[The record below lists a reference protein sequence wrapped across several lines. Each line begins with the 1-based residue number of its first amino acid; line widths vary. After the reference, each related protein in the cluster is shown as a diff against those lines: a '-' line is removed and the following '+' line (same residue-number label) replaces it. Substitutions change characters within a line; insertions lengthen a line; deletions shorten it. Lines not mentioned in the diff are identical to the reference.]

1 MSAPGQDPDRIDVS
15 LNIMSDAT
23 LTAVNNLTVQLSTL
37 RGFLA
42 QQAQQTANPAQAQS
56 GGWVAQA
63 TGLWTPG
70 QQPIQGIS
78 GPVKPVESNNPTDG
92 SQRSRAESAKLR
104 AEYEGYISSL
114 KEGGTPQRPSPEAES
129 MMGHHLSDLQRWKVA
144 SMEQGVGTLSPRR
157 AGARMDRFFE
167 LYPGAARDPFEDR
180 SYEFEAGRPSGG
192 ESAMPEGVPKGM
204 SPYPPQGPTTTARQA
219 QYGDMP
225 GWAQTLQRENIT
237 PESRLA
243 LTIPRLGEFTIQDK
257 LNMAAQWMGR
267 AAQRRGQYDPDTGE
281 TTFSPGATRMGRAA
295 AGAAYLRDQSASI
308 VAVNREF
315 QRLRAFA
322 RSEELGGEALGFSR
336 ESALGDVEAFGVGAR
351 LNLGLTSSAQRE
363 AARQEITQRRVQAAP
378 GISGEEAQRI
388 RALTAG
394 MGYSQD
400 LNERLQMD
408 VFRPLQQRGIAPEAV
423 APLIDQGVRQGNV
436 SLTTL
441 VATMESLAEAAKNA
455 NMTLEET
462 TTAAL
467 EYAESVQEIG
477 AGYEHA
483 LTNAADFTRAG
494 LDPRLA
500 AQIQQNPMTA
510 GILTARTGIAPQL
523 QGALGANAV
532 MGGMRESAQLAMQLG
547 QPYGNQPDVVTRSV
561 TGEVIDRTTGK
572 DVQMAF
578 ASNLSG
584 IPVEILKRMERNP
597 DFLETGAAASSMAGR
612 MDTQIAAQKRRT
624 RTTRE
629 LGKHEGLVE
638 NEIRKTGAG
647 NWLYK
652 NVLDRGSTGDER
664 TEEYSADSLSDEQK
678 RALGG
683 RPRNDGVVQ
692 YSELERQMIEMDP
705 TNKDWT
711 KRVRKISKDHGD
723 VEDRLKHAKR
733 IIGEATKAGDEP
745 DTMVGLTP
753 EAAKILK
760 IVKPKDREGALPR
773 ANAGGSPAN
782 SGFTGPNFPSST
794 GWMTP

>member
-1 MSAPGQDPDRIDVS
+1 
-15 LNIMSDAT
+15 
-23 LTAVNNLTVQLSTL
+23 
-37 RGFLA
+37 
-42 QQAQQTANPAQAQS
+42 
-56 GGWVAQA
+56 
-63 TGLWTPG
+63 
-70 QQPIQGIS
+70 
-78 GPVKPVESNNPTDG
+78 
-92 SQRSRAESAKLR
+92 
-104 AEYEGYISSL
+104 
-114 KEGGTPQRPSPEAES
+114 
-129 MMGHHLSDLQRWKVA
+129 
-144 SMEQGVGTLSPRR
+144 
-157 AGARMDRFFE
+157 
-167 LYPGAARDPFEDR
+167 
-180 SYEFEAGRPSGG
+180 
-192 ESAMPEGVPKGM
+192 
-204 SPYPPQGPTTTARQA
+204 
-219 QYGDMP
+219 
-225 GWAQTLQRENIT
+225 
-237 PESRLA
+237 
-243 LTIPRLGEFTIQDK
+243 
-257 LNMAAQWMGR
+257 
-267 AAQRRGQYDPDTGE
+267 
-281 TTFSPGATRMGRAA
+281 
-295 AGAAYLRDQSASI
+295 
-308 VAVNREF
+308 
-315 QRLRAFA
+315 
-322 RSEELGGEALGFSR
+322 
-336 ESALGDVEAFGVGAR
+336 
-351 LNLGLTSSAQRE
+351 
-363 AARQEITQRRVQAAP
+363 
-378 GISGEEAQRI
+378 
-388 RALTAG
+388 

-510 GILTARTGIAPQL
+510 GILTAQTGIAPQL
-523 QGALGANAV
+523 QGALGANTV
-532 MGGMRESAQLAMQLG
+532 MGGVRESAALSMQLG
-547 QPYGNQPDVVTRSV
+547 QAYRNMPDQVTRSV

-597 DFLETGAAASSMAGR
+597 DFLETGAAASTMAGR
-612 MDTQIAAQKRRT
+612 METQIAGQKRRT
-624 RTTRE
+624 RTSRE
-629 LGKHEGLVE
+629 LGKHEGLIE

-664 TEEYSADSLSDEQK
+664 TEEYSANSLSDEQK

-692 YSELERQMIEMDP
+692 YSELEEQMLAMDP
-705 TNKDWT
+705 KNKDWT

-745 DTMVGLTP
+745 DTLVGLTP

-773 ANAGGSPAN
+773 ANAGGAPAN
-782 SGFTGPNFPSST
+782 SGFSGPNFPSST

>member
-70 QQPIQGIS
+70 QIPNQGIS
-78 GPVKPVESNNPTDG
+78 GPVKPVETNNPTDG

-114 KEGGTPQRPSPEAES
+114 KEGGTPQRPSAPAEQ
-129 MMGHHLSDLQRWKVA
+129 MMGHHLSDWQRWKVA
-144 SMEQGVGTLSPRR
+144 SMEQGVGSISPRK

-180 SYEFEAGRPSGG
+180 AEEFEAGRPPRGG
-192 ESAMPEGVPKGM
+192 SALPEGMG
-204 SPYPPQGPTTTARQA
+204 YPAQGPTTTARA
-219 QYGDMP
+219 ADYGDMP

-257 LNMAAQWMGR
+257 LNMAAQFIGR
-267 AAQRRGQYDPDTGE
+267 AAQRRGTYDPETDTTSYDQRGHV
-281 TTFSPGATRMGRAA
+281 MGRSAA
-295 AGAAYLRDQSASI
+295 SAAYLRDQSASI

-315 QRLRAFA
+315 QRLRTFA

-351 LNLGLTSSAQRE
+351 LNLGLTSAAQRE
-363 AARQEITQRRVQAAP
+363 GARQEITQRRVQAAP

-408 VFRPLQQRGIAPEAV
+408 VFRPLQQRGISAEAV

-441 VATMESLAEAAKNA
+441 VSTMESLADAARNA
-455 NMTLEET
+455 NMTLEEAAT
-462 TTAAL
+462 SAL

-483 LTNAADFTRAG
+483 IKNAADFTRAG
-494 LDPRLA
+494 LDPRVA

-523 QGALGANAV
+523 QGTLGAATV
-532 MGGMRESAQLAMQLG
+532 MGGVRESAQLAMQLG
-547 QPYGNQPDVVTRSV
+547 QLYRNQPDVVTRSV

-578 ASNLSG
+578 ASNVSG

-597 DFLETGAAASSMAGR
+597 DWLEDSGVASKMVGGLE
-612 MDTQIAAQKRRT
+612 TQIAQQKRRT

-629 LGKHEGLVE
+629 LGKREGLLE
-638 NEIRKTGAG
+638 NELRKTGAG

-652 NVLDRGSTGDER
+652 NILDRGSTGDER
-664 TEEYSADSLSDEQK
+664 TEEYSANSLSDEQK

-692 YSELERQMIEMDP
+692 ISELEAQMVEMDP
-705 TNKDWT
+705 GNDDWT
-711 KRVRKISKDHGD
+711 KRVRKVSKDHTD
-723 VEDRLKHAKR
+723 PEKRLKHLKR
-733 IIGEATKAGDEP
+733 ILTEATKAGDEP
-745 DTMVGLTP
+745 DTLVGLTP

-773 ANAGGSPAN
+773 ANAGGAPAN
-782 SGFTGPNFPSST
+782 SGYSGPNFPSST